1 MRHTLAHLWL
11 AVAALVGAAACG
23 AGHRHAYDRIE
34 LNLPFVGEQTAA
46 VLTIDRRQAVVSGQR
61 QPSFSG
67 LYRDDD
73 DEPEAVRTQSGN
85 AFAEDVTGVVSR
97 ALGRSGYQV
106 QALAAPAGISE
117 SEAFEQLKQSGR
129 EHLVL
134 LSIDEWQTTTFKNTE
149 VSYRLELSVL
159 NSAGALKGQSMVEGS
174 DQLAPSHD
182 SASAA
187 ASAAERALHDK
198 LNRLFAE
205 PKVVE
210 AFKRTL

>member
-1 MRHTLAHLWL
+1 MRRTLAHLCL
-11 AVAALVGAAACG
+11 AVTALACTAACG
-23 AGHRHAYDRIE
+23 GGQRHAYDRIE
-34 LNLPFVGEQTAA
+34 LTLPFVGTETAA

-73 DEPEAVRTQSGN
+73 GEPEAVRTRSGN
-85 AFAEDVTGVVSR
+85 AFAEDVTSVVSR
-97 ALGRSGYQV
+97 ALGRGGYQV
-106 QALAAPAGISE
+106 QALAAPGGTSE
-117 SEAFEQLKQSGR
+117 SDAFERLRQSGR
-129 EHLVL
+129 DHLVL
-134 LSIDEWQTTTFKNTE
+134 LIIDEWQTTTFKNTE
-149 VSYRLELSVL
+149 VRYRLELSVL
-159 NSAGALKGQSMVEGS
+159 SSAGALKGQSMVEGS

-187 ASAAERALHDK
+187 ASAAQRALHDK